1 MMWYFYIIAFLRTIS
16 FSVQTRI
23 KINDISLN
31 FNFHGFLDTTAWGH
45 RLIIDFGTKRNMVQF
60 RQKLGDAV
68 WLTSVTPSIAF
79 SHKFLENSWY
89 SKFAFWPPNF
99 FPKNDWKP
107 IWIIGSS
114 ENHRNFVILSQTVK
128 SPPRQIFGALTSRST
143 RLRRVD
149 SPVKIK
155 RGGDASRSISM
166 TKVTTLFHI
175 WSSSR

>member
-114 ENHRNFVILSQTVK
+114 ENHRNFEFWVKLSKARQGRF
-128 SPPRQIFGALTSRST
+128 SELWLQGPRACDALI
-143 RLRRVD
+143 RR
-149 SPVKIK
+149 
-155 RGGDASRSISM
+155 
-166 TKVTTLFHI
+166 
-175 WSSSR
+175 